1 MTDEQQRAEIRK
13 LVEAVQ
19 RAVVRGKLSFGA
31 ELDRR
36 ILEQAKQQ
44 EQVEIE
50 R

>member
-1 MTDEQQRAEIRK
+1 MSDEQRRGEIRK

-19 RAVVRGKLSFGA
+19 RAVRVGKVSFGA

-36 ILEQAKQQ
+36 IREQVKRR